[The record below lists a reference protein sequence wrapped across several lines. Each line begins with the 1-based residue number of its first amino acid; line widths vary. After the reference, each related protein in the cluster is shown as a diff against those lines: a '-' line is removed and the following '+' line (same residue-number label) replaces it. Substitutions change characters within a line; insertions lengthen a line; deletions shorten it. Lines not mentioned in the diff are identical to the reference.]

1 MTNSISSAAKDEV
14 LARIRHSI
22 SPPGNRQTEYSLLRR
37 QYRQNGSLSQEQVLE
52 TFADRLR
59 DYGCGV
65 YRCSEANLPETIGH
79 VLTERGKRSLMIPS
93 GLSRQWLPAG
103 FEFICDP
110 EITNQELDRA
120 EGVATGCAAA
130 IAATGTIVLA
140 HSPSAGSRALTLIPD
155 YHICIVFE
163 RQVVE
168 TVPEGIKQMATF
180 SSQPLTTVAGP
191 SATADIEMTRVKG
204 VHGPRTLDV
213 ILLSV

>member
-1 MTNSISSAAKDEV
+1 MTNQMRDSKQEI
-14 LARIRHSI
+14 LARIRRGI
-22 SPPGNRQTEYSLLRR
+22 GTPLDRTTEYDAIHRHYRRESSLAR
-37 QYRQNGSLSQEQVLE
+37 EQVVE

-65 YRCSEANLPETIGH
+65 YRCSEADLPHRIGH
-79 VLTERGKRSLMIPS
+79 ILEERGKRALVIPS
-93 GLSRQWLPAG
+93 GLSRQWLPAE

-110 EITNQELDRA
+110 TMMNQELDRA
-120 EGVATGCAAA
+120 EGVVTGCAVA
-130 IAATGTIVLA
+130 IAATGSIVLA

-155 YHICIVFE
+155 YHLCIVRE
-163 RQVVE
+163 EQVVE
-168 TVPEGIKQMATF
+168 TVPEGIERTAAL

-213 ILLSV
+213 VLLSV